1 GTIDIKPATIE
12 NISPP
17 ENKPSIN
24 GMFFPS
30 LGLIKGLETLEICLI
45 KITKKIVKSIKK
57 VQLYFVVNNIKHII
71 LIDIKTI
78 PTISNVFFVDLPGT
92 ITLIRKGIVTIVIIG
107 SISR

>member
-30 LGLIKGLETLEICLI
+30 LGLIKVLEILEICLI
-45 KITKKIVKSIKK
+45 KITKKIEKSIKK
-57 VQLYFVVNNIKHII
+57 VLLSYVVNNITHII
-71 LIDIKTI
+71 LIDIQTL
-78 PTISNVFFVDLPGT
+78 PMISNVFFVDLPGT
-92 ITLIRKGIVTIVIIG
+92 STLIRKGIVTLVII
-107 SISR
+107 